1 MAKGTCGKTT
11 TAGFFWK
18 THQVFIADPS
28 FAGMKSDSSL
38 GKNNVSITYDK
49 NKTKQYDSVRALFD
63 MEKLCFALV
72 LKMDFSIVGK
82 EKKMI

>member
-1 MAKGTCGKTT
+1 
-11 TAGFFWK
+11 
-18 THQVFIADPS
+18 
-28 FAGMKSDSSL
+28 MKSDSSL

-49 NKTKQYDSVRALFD
+49 NKTKQYDSVCALFD

>member
-1 MAKGTCGKTT
+1 
-11 TAGFFWK
+11 
-18 THQVFIADPS
+18 
-28 FAGMKSDSSL
+28 MKSDSSL

-49 NKTKQYDSVRALFD
+49 KKYDFLCALFD

>member
-1 MAKGTCGKTT
+1 
-11 TAGFFWK
+11 
-18 THQVFIADPS
+18 
-28 FAGMKSDSSL
+28 MKSDSSL

-49 NKTKQYDSVRALFD
+49 KKKKNNMTFCVHGFD

-82 EKKMI
+82 EKKMV